1 VEGSLVTDV
10 VARWRD
16 TSGDPGVPETV
27 RTVLD
32 AVAAALDGS
41 ATEIRLILGEP
52 GTPHR
57 RSGTAAGTVSA
68 DGPRP
73 SISWSPEA
81 TPSVDGLAPEPLVAI
96 LPIRRGRR
104 ALGTI
109 EMVASPLL
117 LRDRWPILEA
127 IAAQAALLI
136 GPPEDVDQASDP
148 SGHRNSLGM
157 ALHLEAMVGARSRRQ
172 AIRAALSAVI
182 ETVGPAASAWLQ
194 QSGQDGAAFVDVLGV
209 GSRRRAAA
217 RRALRTAGEEEPE
230 EDLLAHLTAAFATV
244 TGRQDVHGIRAGEAL
259 LVAVAE
265 SLPKVRLLE
274 VIGGI
279 LAQALRAFDLA
290 ERDRHRDER
299 IRLALSWV
307 AHELRGPVLAV
318 KAAIEHS
325 AQDPTV
331 AQDLLDRS
339 VQELEVLGTM
349 IDGWLA
355 WAGRSGHPRR
365 VASDLGRLI
374 EAAAE
379 SCRLESPDASI
390 VVSTATPAV
399 ARVDASLIRV
409 AVTNLIR
416 NAVAY
421 SPPGTDVHVR
431 LALGPG
437 GVEITV
443 RDAGGGPVLA
453 PGESIFD
460 PFVRGRHPG
469 RRRGNGMGLYITRT
483 AVQAHGG
490 TVSME
495 TAAGS
500 TTFRVLLPVQ
510 AAREAAS

>member
-1 VEGSLVTDV
+1 MEGSQVTDV
-10 VARWRD
+10 VARRRD
-16 TSGDPGVPETV
+16 PSAHPGVPETV

-32 AVAAALDGS
+32 TIAAALDGS
-41 ATEIRLILGEP
+41 ATEIRIVLGEP
-52 GTPHR
+52 GTQHR
-57 RSGTAAGTVSA
+57 RTGAAGGTHSA
-68 DGPRP
+68 DGSRP

-81 TPSVDGLAPEPLVAI
+81 PPALDVLAPEPLVAI
-96 LPIRRGRR
+96 LPIRSGRR

-117 LRDRWPILEA
+117 LRDRWALLEA

-136 GPPEDVDQASDP
+136 GPADEVNHAPDA
-148 SGHRNSLGM
+148 SGHRIALGM
-157 ALHLEAMVGARSRRQ
+157 AVHVEAMVGARSRRQ
-172 AIRAALSAVI
+172 AVRAALSAVT
-182 ETVGPAASAWLQ
+182 ETVGPAAAAWLRHP
-194 QSGQDGAAFVDVLGV
+194 GEDGAAFVDVVGV

-217 RRALRTAGEEEPE
+217 RRALRTAGEEQSG
-230 EDLLAHLTAAFATV
+230 EDVLAHLTTAFAAA
-244 TGRQDVHGIRAGEAL
+244 TGRGDVHGVRAGEAL

-265 SLPKVRLLE
+265 SPPKVRLLE
-274 VIGGI
+274 VLATI
-279 LAQALRAFDLA
+279 LAQALRAFELA

-318 KAAIEHS
+318 RAAIEHS
-325 AQDPTV
+325 AQDPTL

-339 VQELEVLGTM
+339 VQELEVLGRM

-390 VVSTATPAV
+390 VVAASPPAV

-443 RDAGGGPVLA
+443 QDAGGGPVLA

-490 TVSME
+490 TVSVE

-500 TTFRVLLPVQ
+500 TTFRILLPIQ
-510 AAREAAS
+510 AARRAAS

>member
-1 VEGSLVTDV
+1 VT
-10 VARWRD
+10 
-16 TSGDPGVPETV
+16 
-27 RTVLD
+27 
-32 AVAAALDGS
+32 
-41 ATEIRLILGEP
+41 
-52 GTPHR
+52 
-57 RSGTAAGTVSA
+57 
-68 DGPRP
+68 
-73 SISWSPEA
+73 
-81 TPSVDGLAPEPLVAI
+81 
-96 LPIRRGRR
+96 
-104 ALGTI
+104 
-109 EMVASPLL
+109 
-117 LRDRWPILEA
+117 
-127 IAAQAALLI
+127 
-136 GPPEDVDQASDP
+136 
-148 SGHRNSLGM
+148 
-157 ALHLEAMVGARSRRQ
+157 
-172 AIRAALSAVI
+172 
-182 ETVGPAASAWLQ
+182 ETVGPTAAAWLR

-217 RRALRTAGEEEPE
+217 RRALRTAGEET
-230 EDLLAHLTAAFATV
+230 DADVLAHLTAAFAAT
-244 TGRQDVHGIRAGEAL
+244 TGRDDVHGVRAGEAL

-265 SLPKVRLLE
+265 SPPRVHLLE
-274 VIGGI
+274 VLAMI
-279 LAQALRAFDLA
+279 LAQALRAFELA

-318 KAAIEHS
+318 KGAIEHS
-325 AQDPTV
+325 AQDPGLG
-331 AQDLLDRS
+331 QDLLERS
-339 VQELEVLGTM
+339 VLELEVLGTM

-355 WAGRSGHPRR
+355 WAGRSAHPRR

-390 VVSTATPAV
+390 VVATSAPAV
-399 ARVDASLIRV
+399 ARVDPSLIRV
-409 AVTNLIR
+409 AVINLIR

-421 SPPGTDVHVR
+421 SPPGTDVQVR

-453 PGESIFD
+453 LGESIFD

-469 RRRGNGMGLYITRT
+469 RRRGSGMGLYITRT

-500 TTFRVLLPVQ
+500 TTFRILLPVQ
-510 AAREAAS
+510 AARQAAS